1 MVNKEHN
8 EISIR
13 RQCFLLGVTRSNL
26 YYAPRPVSN
35 DSVLANEIHEIW
47 LEMTSNGYR
56 KITHELRIK
65 GYEINHKKVLRIMRD
80 MRIQA
85 IYPKP
90 KTTVINQEHKKYPYL
105 LRDLVIDHP
114 NQVWASDI
122 TYVKLLQG
130 FVYLV
135 AIIDLHS
142 RYIIGWTLS
151 NTMEADVCVE
161 LLQNTLNRGVK
172 PEIINT
178 DQGVQFTSDAWVTL
192 AESNDILVSMDGIK
206 RWADNIIIERYWR
219 TIKYEHILLHD
230 YSSIKEAR
238 QSIGEYI
245 EKYNNRRLHQSLQYK
260 TPAMVYFGRQYNNAK
275 LDLIFH

>member
-1 MVNKEHN
+1 
-8 EISIR
+8 
-13 RQCFLLGVTRSNL
+13 
-26 YYAPRPVSN
+26 
-35 DSVLANEIHEIW
+35 
-47 LEMTSNGYR
+47 MTSNGYR
-56 KITHELRIK
+56 KITRELRIK

-105 LRDLVIDHP
+105 LRDLLIDHP

-142 RYIIGWTLS
+142 RYIVGWTLS
-151 NTMEADVCVE
+151 NTMEADVCAE

-172 PEIINT
+172 PDIINT
-178 DQGVQFTSDAWVTL
+178 DQGVQFTSDAWITT
-192 AESNDILVSMDGIK
+192 AENNNILVSMDGIK

-230 YSSIKEAR
+230 YSSMKEAR

-260 TPAMVYFGRQYNNAK
+260 TPAMVYFGSQYNNAK

>member
-26 YYAPRPVSN
+26 YYIPRPAPN
-35 DSVLANEIHEIW
+35 DSILANEIHEIW
-47 LEMTSNGYR
+47 LDMTSNGYR
-56 KITHELRIK
+56 KITRELRVK

-142 RYIIGWTLS
+142 RYIVGWTLS
-151 NTMEADVCVE
+151 NTMEADVCAE
-161 LLQNTLNRGVK
+161 LLQNTLNRGIK

-192 AESNDILVSMDGIK
+192 AESNNILVSMDGIK

-238 QSIGEYI
+238 QSIGAYI

-260 TPAMVYFGRQYNNAK
+260 TPAMVYFDSRYNNAK